1 MLMMLTQA
9 ATAQNNRIIF
19 VCEHGAAKS
28 VIAADYFNKLAK
40 ERGLPYEALCRATAP
55 DSTLHT
61 ATRAGLK
68 TDNIQ
73 PNLSPQKIS
82 LTDTTNVK
90 RIILFTPLP
99 KDFKTGIAVD
109 DWSSIK
115 NIDADYPHRRDA
127 IVKQINLL
135 LDALENQ

>member
-1 MLMMLTQA
+1 MILTQSVV
-9 ATAQNNRIIF
+9 AQNKKIMF

-40 ERGLPYEALCRATAP
+40 ERGLAFEAVCRATHP
-55 DSTLHT
+55 DSTLNDG
-61 ATRAGLK
+61 TRAGLK
-68 TDNIQ
+68 SDNIK

-99 KDFKTGIAVD
+99 KDFKTGIKIE
-109 DWSSIK
+109 DWSSIR
-115 NIDADYPHRRDA
+115 NIDSDYSNRRDA
-127 IVKQINLL
+127 IVKQINVL
-135 LDALENQ
+135 LDSLEKQ